1 MVFAYTWHLVL
12 LLYHLLF
19 HWVKSQ
25 TEDKQ
30 TSVMQL
36 VNSFLRNYIKI
47 LHIPQSGPKW
57 LLAITSLI
65 IPWSKSYWKTQSYH
79 SLPTSAAEIVNSC
92 NMSNRR
98 GIVSLISH
106 LSLCIH
112 YTFCKRGIVMFSL
125 LWILTYK
132 GGNDVCMNLGFF
144 LHSCAA
150 QKFVAV
156 LYCARCLQMWKNNL
170 IF

>member
-1 MVFAYTWHLVL
+1 M

-30 TSVMQL
+30 TLIMEL
-36 VNSFLRNYIKI
+36 VNSFLRNYIHM

-79 SLPTSAAEIVNSC
+79 SLPASAAGIANSC
-92 NMSNRR
+92 KMSNRR

-106 LSLCIH
+106 LSVCTPHTL
-112 YTFCKRGIVMFSL
+112 CKRRRVMFNL
-125 LWILTYK
+125 IWILTYK
-132 GGNDVCMNLGFF
+132 RGNYVCVNLGVFYIPVMHRSLLQYF
-144 LHSCAA
+144 VVLVACKCERMISCS
-150 QKFVAV
+150 
-156 LYCARCLQMWKNNL
+156 N
-170 IF
+170 